1 MKKGDIVTGTIEYVN
16 FPNKGVLH
24 VEDVPVTVKD
34 SVVAGE
40 TVSVRLTKK
49 RGNGYEARLVEV
61 VQKAPI
67 EVAAPCPNFGIC
79 GGCTWMQLP
88 AEEEE
93 KLKGEQVLRLLDRA
107 LTEDGSEE
115 LGDRFEGVL
124 PSPVVYGYRN
134 KMELSFGDSEKGG
147 PLKLGLHKKGSFYD
161 IVSVGE
167 CLLMDADGRKIAR
180 ATEEY
185 FAALREEGK
194 VDFYH
199 KMQRTGF
206 LRHLL
211 LRKAYHT
218 GEILVDLVTTP
229 PDGAA
234 AGVVATAQQAAGDS
248 ADTAMPK
255 AVVATGSAGHG
266 ADDAALRE
274 EELTNIV
281 DGWKDMLLSLPLEGH
296 FAGILH
302 TVNGAISDAVIDEG
316 TTVLYGK
323 DSFEEELLGLSFHV
337 TPFSFF
343 QTNSYGAEVLYRT
356 AREYLAG
363 TALAPTAG
371 YTQDKPDTVDG
382 ECCEEPRSDAD
393 ISYAGTID
401 HENVRK
407 PVVFDLYTGTG
418 TIAQLIAPAASKV
431 IGVEIVPEAV
441 EAAKENAARN
451 GLTNGTFIAG
461 DVLKVLD
468 TIDEKPDVI
477 ILDPPRDGVHPKAL
491 QKILDYGVQ
500 YILYISCKP
509 TSLARDLGAFLASG
523 YRPVRA
529 CCVDQFCWTAN
540 VETISLMQRA

>member
-302 TVNGAISDAVIDEG
+302 TVNGAISD
-316 TTVLYGK
+316 
-323 DSFEEELLGLSFHV
+323 
-337 TPFSFF
+337 
-343 QTNSYGAEVLYRT
+343 R
-356 AREYLAG
+356 
-363 TALAPTAG
+363 
-371 YTQDKPDTVDG
+371 
-382 ECCEEPRSDAD
+382 
-393 ISYAGTID
+393 
-401 HENVRK
+401 
-407 PVVFDLYTGTG
+407 
-418 TIAQLIAPAASKV
+418 
-431 IGVEIVPEAV
+431 
-441 EAAKENAARN
+441 
-451 GLTNGTFIAG
+451 
-461 DVLKVLD
+461 
-468 TIDEKPDVI
+468 
-477 ILDPPRDGVHPKAL
+477 
-491 QKILDYGVQ
+491 
-500 YILYISCKP
+500 
-509 TSLARDLGAFLASG
+509 
-523 YRPVRA
+523 
-529 CCVDQFCWTAN
+529 
-540 VETISLMQRA
+540 